1 VDILF
6 ENSQILEI
14 FHRLLLISKSTQIS
28 IVEILSCACVNNERQ
43 NQIVE
48 KDFIQLIM
56 RLLVENI
63 LYNNKINLVRYDR

>member
-1 VDILF
+1 MDILF